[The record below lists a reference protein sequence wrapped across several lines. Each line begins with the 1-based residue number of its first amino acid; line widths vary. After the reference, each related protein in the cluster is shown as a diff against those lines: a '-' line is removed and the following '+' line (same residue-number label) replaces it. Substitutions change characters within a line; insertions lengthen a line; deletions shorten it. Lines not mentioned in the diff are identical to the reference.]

1 MYNLPKKSKG
11 AVLTAENWN
20 NSVEA
25 IQDALNRSS
34 DFQTMLP
41 SVPAASRWTG
51 GRYAA
56 DKGGFSLRS
65 LVKTGGTWKAYF
77 NPGRVLEVHAGGARV
92 IVPKM
97 GADKMDSVP
106 YPALEAEAG
115 KKVFL
120 DLVWGDNSH
129 DCITAARISTEE
141 TPPGGRSARLT
152 LGEFVSAAQSSGSS
166 ADDITYTPFLTG
178 CITYAAA
185 SFSEGWRVVVST
197 DAQGSPEKAY
207 VKKGDI
213 YIAGQLAQRGEGSW
227 EVAPKEEGE
236 IWLEVK
242 CTGDGV
248 IKSAELKE
256 TKGSS
261 KPLQYVAEPDDDE
274 AEEEF
279 TYCFLLAKVEKL
291 EEPLQ
296 EDGNLPCLV
305 SVKQYALGAVY
316 CGVAPD
322 ELRLKAGKGIEI
334 IETEN
339 EREQMIAALI
349 EDAKEPSSGQC
360 SLIYEE
366 KEDGGNSEGNQ
377 GGDNGGDQGGQGEN
391 KGEPYKLKLLC
402 SSDGSV
408 NIKDE
413 EGKLSL
419 SAQKVE
425 PGDGLE
431 WKKDKDQNGNDIDT
445 QILQVKIDSPEADS
459 PKPGKWPV
467 NLSVSPEGLKGEL
480 DLTVDTSVHDLGGGA
495 SVGLS
500 NATAGGLS
508 LVVTPGGD
516 AEELS
521 FRAPLRKNGKYVV
534 LDYVKEPHTLPD
546 GTTIALGLLGTQ
558 LDLVVDTSNTTG
570 GGDGAM
576 ISDSWTALAC
586 DTDHALRLHRDE
598 NGQIY
603 IQQGQWITTSQIYSP
618 IN

>member
-65 LVKTGGTWKAYF
+65 LVKTGEQWKAYF

-115 KKVFL
+115 KKVYL
-120 DLVWGDNSH
+120 DLVWGDNNH
-129 DCITAARISTEE
+129 DCITEARISTEE

-197 DAQGSPEKAY
+197 DAQGAPEKTY

-213 YIAGQLAQRGEGSW
+213 YIAGQLAQRGGGTW

-261 KPLQYVAEPDDDE
+261 KPLQYVAEPDDEE

-291 EEPLQ
+291 EEPLP
-296 EDGNLPCLV
+296 EDGNLPSLV

-322 ELRLKAGKGIEI
+322 ELGLKAGKGIEI
-334 IETEN
+334 VDSAE
-339 EREQMIAALI
+339 ERKKEIAALI
-349 EDAKEPSSGQC
+349 EDAKEPSSAAC

-366 KEDGGNSEGNQ
+366 KEDGGNSE
-377 GGDNGGDQGGQGEN
+377 GDQGGQGEN

-431 WKKDKDQNGNDIDT
+431 WKKEKDQDGNDIDT
-445 QILQVKIDSPEADS
+445 QILQVKIDSTEADS

-467 NLSVSPEGLKGEL
+467 KLSVSPEGLKGEL
-480 DLTVDTSVHDLGGGA
+480 DLTVDTTVRELGGGA

-500 NATAGGLS
+500 NATAGVLS
-508 LVVTPGGD
+508 LVVTPGGT

-521 FRAPLRKNGKYVV
+521 FRAPLRKNGNYVV
-534 LDYVKEPHTLPD
+534 LDYVKDPHTLPD
-546 GTTIALGLLGTQ
+546 GTTIALYDRNGQ
-558 LDLVVDTSNTTG
+558 LDLEVDTSKTNG
-570 GGDGAM
+570 GGGGAM

-603 IQQGQWITTSQIYSP
+603 IQQGQWITTYQIYSP

>member
-65 LVKTGGTWKAYF
+65 LVKTGEQWKAYF

-115 KKVFL
+115 KKVYL
-120 DLVWGDNSH
+120 DLVWGDNNH
-129 DCITAARISTEE
+129 DCITEARISTEE

-197 DAQGSPEKAY
+197 DAQGAPEKTY

-213 YIAGQLAQRGEGSW
+213 YIAGQLAQRGGGTW

-261 KPLQYVAEPDDDE
+261 KPLQYVAEPDDEE

-279 TYCFLLAKVEKL
+279 TDCFLLAKVEKL
-291 EEPLQ
+291 EEPLP
-296 EDGNLPCLV
+296 EDGNLPSLV

-322 ELRLKAGKGIEI
+322 ELGLKAGKGIEI
-334 IETEN
+334 VDSAE
-339 EREQMIAALI
+339 ERKKEIAALI
-349 EDAKEPSSGQC
+349 EDAKEPSSAAC

-366 KEDGGNSEGNQ
+366 KEDGGNSE
-377 GGDNGGDQGGQGEN
+377 GDQGGQGEN

-413 EGKLSL
+413 EGKLSF

-431 WKKDKDQNGNDIDT
+431 WKKEKDQDGNDIDT
-445 QILQVKIDSPEADS
+445 QILQVKIDSTEADS

-467 NLSVSPEGLKGEL
+467 KLSVSPEGLKGEL
-480 DLTVDTSVHDLGGGA
+480 DLTVDTTVRELGGGA

-500 NATAGGLS
+500 NATAGVLS
-508 LVVTPGGD
+508 LVVTPGGT

-521 FRAPLRKNGKYVV
+521 FRAPLRKNGNYVV
-534 LDYVKEPHTLPD
+534 LDYVKDPHTLPD
-546 GTTIALGLLGTQ
+546 GTTIALYDRNGQ
-558 LDLVVDTSNTTG
+558 LDLEVDTSKTNG
-570 GGDGAM
+570 GGGGAM